1 LGGGHEIAYASF
13 VGLARQRAGSGSA
26 TSGIGVVNLDAHF
39 DLRQA
44 AHPNSGTSMLGIA
57 NFCQDNGLPFRC
69 CCLGI
74 AEPSNTAALF
84 DRARELRVDWR
95 TDEQMTLQHLSEI
108 LATLRAFAAT
118 VDELYLTI
126 CLDVLPASVA
136 PGVSAP
142 AARGVSLEVIESL
155 VAEVKST
162 GKLTAADIAEL
173 NPEFDVDN
181 RTAKVAARLIYR
193 IAA

>member
-1 LGGGHEIAYASF
+1 
-13 VGLARQRAGSGSA
+13 
-26 TSGIGVVNLDAHF
+26 
-39 DLRQA
+39 
-44 AHPNSGTSMLGIA
+44 MLGIA
-57 NFCQDNGLPFRC
+57 NFCQANGLPFHC

-74 AEPSNTAALF
+74 AEPSNTVALF
-84 DRARELRVDWR
+84 DRARELHVDWR
-95 TDEQMTLQHLSEI
+95 TDEQMTTHHWSET

-126 CLDVLPASVA
+126 CLDVFPASVA

-155 VAEVKST
+155 LAEVKST
-162 GKLTAADIAEL
+162 GKLAAADVAEL

-181 RTAKVAARLIYR
+181 RTANVAARLIHR
-193 IAA
+193 IAS